1 MTLARSS
8 VRVALSA
15 ALALAAQLSHALEY
29 RVTELVQDGLP
40 MDINNAG
47 DVVGSISYIDGRVF
61 GFRYVKGAL
70 DVRLNSPGVDNSA
83 YGINDA
89 GQILSSSGLMTPGSS
104 TVADP
109 RVNYIATD
117 LNQAGQYTGQ
127 LRDAAGN
134 PTTPFLFSGGQITPL
149 GQQIGGGIALNDL
162 GAVTGYAQFGPTAS
176 GAQGYHAFI
185 AANGSVQDLG
195 TLPGTGPSIW
205 GPSQPYSIG
214 NGINNAG
221 TVVGLSN
228 DQAFIYR
235 GGVMSALPMLQGTE
249 TSRALGINETGQVVG
264 SSFGNNVVNAFLITD
279 DRPYTLDGL
288 LTPEDAAR
296 WHIWSAIKINDN
308 GAIIGIGSRQDEFG
322 GTYDYGVLL
331 TPTAVPEPS
340 ALVLTI
346 FGISAIGWTVR
357 TRKQRNNGAVD
368 QKSSM

>member
-1 MTLARSS
+1 MTFSR
-8 VRVALSA
+8 SA
-15 ALALAAQLSHALEY
+15 AKIGLTTLLALAAPLSNALEY
-29 RVTELVQDGLP
+29 RVTELVQEGLP

-61 GFRYVKGAL
+61 GFRYINGIL
-70 DVRLNSPGVDNSA
+70 DVQQNTSGVDNSA
-83 YGINDA
+83 FAINDA
-89 GQILSSSGLMTPGSS
+89 GQILSSSGLVTPGSP

-109 RVNYIATD
+109 RVNYIASD

-149 GQQIGGGIALNDL
+149 GQQIGGGIALNDR
-162 GAVTGYAQFGPTAS
+162 GAVTGYAQFGAIES

-185 AANGSVQDLG
+185 ATNGSMQDLG
-195 TLPGTGPSIW
+195 TLPGTGPFSW

-221 TVVGLSN
+221 AVVGLSN

-235 GGVMSALPMLQGTE
+235 DGVMSALPMLPGTE
-249 TSRALGINETGQVVG
+249 TSRAMGINEAGQVVG
-264 SSFGNNVVNAFLITD
+264 SSFGNNVANAFLITD
-279 DRPYTLDGL
+279 GQTYTLDGL
-288 LTPEDAAR
+288 LAPEDAAR
-296 WHIWSAIKINDN
+296 WHIWYATKINDY
-308 GAIIGIGSRQDEFG
+308 GAIIGVGSKQDEFG

-340 ALVLTI
+340 ALVLQML
-346 FGISAIGWTVR
+346 GISAIGWAVR
-357 TRKQRNNGAVD
+357 ARNRRENEACW
-368 QKSSM
+368 